1 MTSSSSGR
9 RRVFGAAAGRGV
21 GAGAGAGAG
30 ALFGTSSPFLNA
42 SRRFASSVSYTHLT
56 LPTTP
61 YV

>member
-42 SRRFASSVSYTHLT
+42 SRRFASSSFSKQSS
-56 LPTTP
+56 
-61 YV
+61 